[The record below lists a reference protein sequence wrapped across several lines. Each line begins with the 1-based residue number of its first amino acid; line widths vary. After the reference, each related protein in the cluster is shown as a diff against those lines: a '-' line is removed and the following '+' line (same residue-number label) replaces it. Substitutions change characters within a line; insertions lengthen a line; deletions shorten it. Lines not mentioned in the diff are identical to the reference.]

1 MASTLQITGNLIL
14 KNGAKLFVKNEV
26 MWDKKDIYDES
37 SEDTIID
44 GTTVSCDYAY
54 VGGSIT
60 MVDSDCDVII
70 QELPKN

>member
-1 MASTLQITGNLIL
+1 MASILQITGNLIL

-26 MWDKKDIYDES
+26 IWDKKDIYDES
-37 SEDTIID
+37 AEDTIID

-54 VGGSIT
+54 IGGRIT
-60 MVDSDCDVII
+60 LTDSYCAVTT

>member
-1 MASTLQITGNLIL
+1 MAGTLQIAGNLIL

-37 SEDTIID
+37 AEDTIID

-54 VGGSIT
+54 VGGKIILTDFDSTVIT
-60 MVDSDCDVII
+60 E
-70 QELPKN
+70 QP